1 MHHGLERLIFF
12 KHASYLKHLCAWP
25 QGMWFSVAAPC
36 HSFQGR
42 KWEGQEVNS
51 FAQIQTARKWAKG
64 SWGGGGG
71 ELINSL
77 NNCLLRTY
85 YIPGTVLGSRA
96 AAVNKTCSVILYIYT
111 MHTNK
116 QMPTFMYILR
126 GKTDDKQTNKLMQR
140 PWGWSR
146 VSFLVDQCRGDQP
159 GSRGEGVVDDDI

>member
-1 MHHGLERLIFF
+1 MHPTW
-12 KHASYLKHLCAWP
+12 SNLCAWP
-25 QGMWFSVAAPC
+25 HVMWFSVAAPC

-64 SWGGGGG
+64 SWGGGWG

-96 AAVNKTCSVILYIYT
+96 AAVNKTCSIILYIYT
-111 MHTNK
+111 LHTNK
-116 QMPTFMYILR
+116 ISKCLLLCTFSEGR
-126 GKTDDKQTNKLMQR
+126 QTINKLISSCKG
-140 PWGWSR
+140 PEAEAEFPSWWTNAEETSLGAGA
-146 VSFLVDQCRGDQP
+146 RG
-159 GSRGEGVVDDDI
+159 